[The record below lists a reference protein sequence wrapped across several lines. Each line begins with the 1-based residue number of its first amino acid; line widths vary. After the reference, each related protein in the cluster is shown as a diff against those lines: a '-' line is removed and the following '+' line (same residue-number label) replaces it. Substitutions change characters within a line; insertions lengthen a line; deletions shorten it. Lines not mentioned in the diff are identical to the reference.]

1 MRAEARRGGL
11 PAWGWGLVLLL
22 LAGLAFLPL
31 LGTGYQIR
39 FITLLFMWIGLA
51 GCWNLMTGSTGYI
64 DFGPVAYYG
73 LGAYATAILMLKA
86 GLHLIPAV
94 LLGGCF
100 SMLIAVPIAIPTLR
114 LRGAYFAIATLALAE
129 ATKQIVL
136 EWDKVT
142 GIELTGGS
150 HGLTLPLG
158 SGNTLFYY
166 LMGAA
171 SFCVMGVAYW
181 LRRSKTGYG
190 LRAIR
195 EAEDAARAS
204 GVDALKLKTFAYGI
218 SAFFLGLLGGI
229 TGNWLSYISPEDVF
243 DINITIQMVVMA
255 LLGGLGTFLGPIV
268 GATFLTI
275 VSEILWARF
284 VYTYLIII
292 GVIIVV
298 LIIFMPQG
306 IVGLFRRERGDAKPV
321 PGAGEG
327 AGAVH
332 GA

>member
-1 MRAEARRGGL
+1 MSKGVFARF
-11 PAWGWGLVLLL
+11 GWWVVPLIFVF
-22 LAGLAFLPL
+22 LAVLPL
-31 LGTGYQIR
+31 LGSGYHVR
-39 FITLLFMWIGLA
+39 FMTLVFMWIGLS
-51 GCWNLMTGSTGYI
+51 GCWNIMTGSTGYI

-73 LGAYATAILMLKA
+73 LGAYATAIVIVKA
-86 GLHLIPAV
+86 GVPLIPAI

-100 SMLIAVPIAIPTLR
+100 SVLIAVPMAIPTLR

-142 GIELTGGS
+142 GLVLTGGS

-158 SGNTLFYY
+158 YGNTLFYY

-171 SFCVMGVAYW
+171 SLSVMSLTYW
-181 LRRSKTGYG
+181 LRRSKIGYG

-204 GVDALKLKTFAYGI
+204 GVDALKLKTFAYGT
-218 SAFFLGLLGGI
+218 SAFFLGILGGI
-229 TGNWLSYISPEDVF
+229 SGNWLSYISPEDVF
-243 DINITIQMVVMA
+243 DINITIQMVVMT
-255 LLGGLGTFLGPIV
+255 LLGGIGTFLGPIF

-298 LIIFMPQG
+298 LIVFMPQG
-306 IVGLFRRERGDAKPV
+306 IMGLFRREAGDLQGGTEAK
-321 PGAGEG
+321 A
-327 AGAVH
+327 
-332 GA
+332 